1 MGELIYQSAAKLAEL
16 IRKKEVSSQKVVPPL
31 SG

>member
-1 MGELIYQSAAKLAEL
+1 MGELTHQSACMLAEL
-16 IRKKEVSSQKVVPPL
+16 IRKKEVSSQEVAPPL